1 MVLTFIGVLCYTN
14 SPPQAKNLAVCPI
27 SDGNEAISQYDSHYL
42 LKLSVLNQSQ
52 LVHDKYFRFF
62 PISLKTEQIFMT
74 HPVEDNESLNL
85 KGSYKHSNGLSLN
98 PFLLLN
104 LFFVLLRL
112 LGQNQAN

>member
-1 MVLTFIGVLCYTN
+1 MVLTFIGVLCYTY

-62 PISLKTEQIFMT
+62 PISLKTEHIFMT

-85 KGSYKHSNGLSLN
+85 KG
-98 PFLLLN
+98 
-104 LFFVLLRL
+104 
-112 LGQNQAN
+112 